1 MKESVVF
8 LGTSHGDPSLTRFCS
23 STLYRF
29 GTLNLLV
36 DCGEPATALLI
47 RQGVR
52 PSELDA
58 VFLTH
63 MHADHTNGLA
73 SLCGQILKY
82 PDRRVEVF
90 FPEPSAIEPFVN
102 WCRIIVRDDLPDE
115 KLLHLEGI
123 RSFWSKDGITVR
135 PIPTEH
141 MTPSFALSIETP
153 QTRILHTGDLCCD
166 FHDFPL
172 TGDEEPY
179 DLCVCEGTHF
189 RQHPDRFVETMM
201 KAPVRRLILNHI
213 GPRWTDGQEYLL
225 REIAAPLPYPV
236 LIADDGTPVVIHE

>member
-1 MKESVVF
+1 MKESIIF

-23 STLYRF
+23 STLYCF
-29 GTLNLLV
+29 GDLKILI
-36 DCGEPATALLI
+36 DCGEPATALLLRKGI
-47 RQGVR
+47 K
-52 PSELDA
+52 PSSLDA

-73 SLCGQILKY
+73 SLCGHIMKY
-82 PDRRVEVF
+82 PGKRVEIF
-90 FPEPSAIEPFVN
+90 FPEPAAIEPFLN
-102 WCRIIVRDDLPDE
+102 WYHIIVRNDLPDE
-115 KLLHLEGI
+115 KRLPLEGI
-123 RSFWSKDGITVR
+123 RPLWNKDGISVR

-141 MTPSFALSIETP
+141 EVPSFALSIETP

-172 TGDEEPY
+172 TGNEEPY

-189 RQHPDRFVETMM
+189 WWHPDRFVETMM
-201 KAPVRRLILNHI
+201 KAPVRKLILNHI
-213 GPRWTDGQEYLL
+213 GPHWTDGQENIL

-236 LIADDGTPVVIHE
+236 TIAHDGMEVILHE